1 MFEGKKQERERE
13 GEEGCPA
20 GHDQR
25 STTRYIAYERC
36 SLTYNPYQLT
46 TAGSC
51 HQICPRRLTQ
61 LQTPQK
67 RGHAA
72 FCLSRTNGRGST
84 AANWPVPIQPLG
96 GLSHA
101 KSSLGRRIE
110 DFEGRYAM
118 LRVSA
123 CAHVCRSRTQL
134 PIVSYL
140 QRNNMGDINMP

>member
-1 MFEGKKQERERE
+1 MFEGKKEERKKRVAR
-13 GEEGCPA
+13 P
-20 GHDQR
+20 GHDQKNHDC
-25 STTRYIAYERC
+25 YIAYERC

-72 FCLSRTNGRGST
+72 FCLSRTNARGST

-101 KSSLGRRIE
+101 RSSLV
-110 DFEGRYAM
+110 A
-118 LRVSA
+118 A
-123 CAHVCRSRTQL
+123 SRTLKDDTRCSEFPHALMCATQEHSCLL
-134 PIVSYL
+134 PAARS
-140 QRNNMGDINMP
+140 GTT